1 MHVKE
6 LADELGIN
14 PDTIRYYTRIGLL
27 KPTKDPSGYKSYSD
41 QERRHLRF
49 AIRAKQLGFSLAD
62 VMEII
67 ELADNRESPCP
78 RVRQLMQKNI
88 AATDRS
94 FREMQALRRRMHKA
108 LDAWADM
115 PDTPHNGD
123 MICTLIEDWDK
134 EVG

>member
-6 LADELGIN
+6 LANELGIN

-27 KPTKDPSGYKSYSD
+27 KPTKDSSGYKIFSD
-41 QERRHLRF
+41 PERRHLRF

-62 VMEII
+62 VRETI
-67 ELADNRESPCP
+67 ELADTGRSPCP
-78 RVRQLMQKNI
+78 RVRELMAKNMS
-88 AATDRS
+88 ATDRS

-108 LDAWADM
+108 LDTWADM
-115 PDTPHNGD
+115 PDAHPDGD

-134 EVG
+134 KDG

>member
-27 KPTKDPSGYKSYSD
+27 KPAKDPSGYKSYND

-62 VMEII
+62 VREII
-67 ELADNRESPCP
+67 ELADTGKSPCP
-78 RVRQLMQKNI
+78 RVRELMAENM

-115 PDTPHNGD
+115 ADTQPNGD

>member
-6 LADELGIN
+6 LANELGIN

-27 KPTKDPSGYKSYSD
+27 KPTKDPSGYNNFSD
-41 QERRHLRF
+41 QERRYLRF

-62 VMEII
+62 VREII
-67 ELADNRESPCP
+67 ELADTGKSPCP
-78 RVRQLMQKNI
+78 RVRELMANNMS
-88 AATDRS
+88 ATDHS
-94 FREMQALRRRMHKA
+94 FREMQALRRRMHIA

-115 PDTPHNGD
+115 PDAHPDGD

>member
-27 KPTKDPSGYKSYSD
+27 KPTKDHSGYKSYSD

-49 AIRAKQLGFSLAD
+49 AIRAKQLGFALAD
-62 VMEII
+62 VREII
-67 ELADNRESPCP
+67 ELVDTGESPCP
-78 RVRQLMQKNI
+78 RVRELMAKNMV
-88 AATDRS
+88 ATERS

-115 PDTPHNGD
+115 PNAHPNGD
-123 MICTLIEDWDK
+123 MICALIEDWDK